1 MPDRRES
8 RTSLRLPVSVARR
21 AAALTADISDSGFCL
36 ELFQPMRTGAE
47 VDGFVLHGERE
58 LAFKGEVAWTQAG
71 NPMASHYSRMGVRFT
86 WVSPGLRA
94 LLSIE
99 QRRQRG
105 R

>member
-1 MPDRRES
+1 MRTRES
-8 RTSLRLPVSVARR
+8 RTSLRLPVSVARQ
-21 AAALTADISDSGFCL
+21 AAALTADISDHGVCL
-36 ELFQPMRTGAE
+36 ELFQPMRIGAE
-47 VDGFVLHGERE
+47 VDGFVLHGDRE
-58 LAFKGEVAWTQAG
+58 LPFKGQVAWAKPG
-71 NPMASHYSRMGVRFT
+71 NPMASLFGTMGVRFT

>member
-1 MPDRRES
+1 MRNRES
-8 RTSLRLPVSVARR
+8 RTSLRLPVSIARQ
-21 AAALTADISDSGFCL
+21 AAALTADISDQGVCL
-36 ELFQPMRTGAE
+36 ELFQPMRIGAE

-58 LAFKGEVAWTQAG
+58 LTFKGEVAWAKPG
-71 NPMASHYSRMGVRFT
+71 NPMASLFGTMGVKFT

-99 QRRQRG
+99 QRRQRF

>member
-1 MPDRRES
+1 MRNRES

-21 AAALTADISDSGFCL
+21 AAALTADISDNGFCL
-36 ELFQPMRTGAE
+36 ELFQPMRIGAE
-47 VDGFVLHGERE
+47 VDGFVLHGDRE
-58 LAFKGEVAWTQAG
+58 LTFKGEVAWARPG
-71 NPMASHYSRMGVRFT
+71 NPMASLFGMMGVRFT

-99 QRRQRG
+99 QRRQRL